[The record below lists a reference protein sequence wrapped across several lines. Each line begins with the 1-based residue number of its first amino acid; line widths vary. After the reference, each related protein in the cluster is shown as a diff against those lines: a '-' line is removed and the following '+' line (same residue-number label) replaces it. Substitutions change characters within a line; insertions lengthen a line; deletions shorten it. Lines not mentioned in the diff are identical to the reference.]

1 MSRLRKTTKN
11 ANRGGRKLLIP
22 YLVAGDPDKE
32 TTIDLMHALVS
43 SGADII
49 ELGIPFSD
57 PSSDGEVIQSGIERS
72 LVKGTSLNDTLDIVA
87 KFRERNEITPI
98 VLMGYLNPVEIMG
111 VDNFVSRAQKEGV
124 DGVLM
129 VDMPPAEAGVLNAKL
144 KEANVDSIFL
154 VAPTTTQERIESIL
168 NMTSGYVYYVSLK
181 GVTGASITDVDEV
194 ERNVCALRSST
205 DLPIVVG
212 FGIKDERS
220 AKEMARVSDGVI
232 VGSALVE
239 KIARLSL
246 QGEISAEDINK
257 STNIIKEIR
266 KELDFDN
273 ENAIVDEE
281 HL

>member
-1 MSRLRKTTKN
+1 MSRLKQITN
-11 ANRGGRKLLIP
+11 SANQKGRKLLIP
-22 YLVAGDPDKE
+22 YLVAGDPNKE

-43 SGADII
+43 NGADII

-57 PSSDGEVIQSGIERS
+57 PSSDGEVIQNSIERS
-72 LVKGTSLNDTLDIVA
+72 LRKGTSLNDTLDIVS
-87 KFRERNEITPI
+87 KFRARNEVTPI

-111 VDNFVSRAQKEGV
+111 IDNFVRRAQKEGV

-144 KEANVDSIFL
+144 KEVNIDSIFL
-154 VAPTTTQERIESIL
+154 VAPTTTQERVKSIL

-194 ERNVCALRSST
+194 ERNVCSLRSST

-212 FGIKDERS
+212 FGIKDGKS

-232 VGSALVE
+232 VGSALVN
-239 KIARLSL
+239 KIASL
-246 QGEISAEDINK
+246 TSHEKISAEDIKN

-266 KELDFDN
+266 EELDLDN
-273 ENAIVDEE
+273 EVVDEE
-281 HL
+281 YL

>member
-1 MSRLRKTTKN
+1 MGRIKQITDSVNQK
-11 ANRGGRKLLIP
+11 GRKLLIP
-22 YLVAGDPDKE
+22 YLVAGDPNKE
-32 TTIDLMHALVS
+32 TTIELMHALVS
-43 SGADII
+43 NGADII

-72 LVKGTSLNDTLDIVA
+72 LRKGTILNDTLDIVS
-87 KFRERNEITPI
+87 KFRARNEVTPI

-111 VDNFVSRAQKEGV
+111 VDNFVRRAQKEGV

-144 KEANVDSIFL
+144 KEVNIDSIFL
-154 VAPTTTQERIESIL
+154 VAPTTTQERIKSIL

-194 ERNVCALRSST
+194 ERNVCSLRSST

-212 FGIKDERS
+212 FGIKDGKS
-220 AKEMARVSDGVI
+220 AKAMARVSDGVI
-232 VGSALVE
+232 VGSALVN
-239 KIARLSL
+239 KIASL
-246 QGEISAEDINK
+246 TSHEKISAEDIKN

-266 KELDFDN
+266 EELDLDN
-273 ENAIVDEE
+273 EVVDEE
-281 HL
+281 YL

>member
-1 MSRLRKTTKN
+1 MGRIKQITDSVNQK
-11 ANRGGRKLLIP
+11 GRKLLIP
-22 YLVAGDPDKE
+22 YLVAGDPNKE
-32 TTIDLMHALVS
+32 TTIELMHALVS
-43 SGADII
+43 NGADII

-72 LVKGTSLNDTLDIVA
+72 LRKGTSLNDTLDIVS
-87 KFRERNEITPI
+87 KFRARNEVTPI

-111 VDNFVSRAQKEGV
+111 VDNFVRRAQKEGV

-144 KEANVDSIFL
+144 KEVNIDSIFL
-154 VAPTTTQERIESIL
+154 VAPTTTQERVKSIL

-194 ERNVCALRSST
+194 ERNVCSLRSST

-212 FGIKDERS
+212 FGIKDGKS

-232 VGSALVE
+232 VGSALVN
-239 KIARLSL
+239 KIASL
-246 QGEISAEDINK
+246 TSHEKISAEDIKK
-257 STNIIKEIR
+257 STSIIKKIR
-266 KELDFDN
+266 EELDLDN
-273 ENAIVDEE
+273 EVVDEE
-281 HL
+281 YL

>member
-1 MSRLRKTTKN
+1 MSRLKQITKN
-11 ANRGGRKLLIP
+11 ANQKSRKLLIP
-22 YLVAGDPDKE
+22 YLVAGDPNKE

-57 PSSDGEVIQSGIERS
+57 PSSDGEIIQSSIERS
-72 LVKGTSLNDTLDIVA
+72 LRKGTSLNDTLDIVA
-87 KFRERNEITPI
+87 KFRTRNEVTPI

-111 VDNFVSRAQKEGV
+111 IDNFVRRAQKEGV

-144 KEANVDSIFL
+144 KEVNVDSIFL
-154 VAPTTTQERIESIL
+154 VAPTTTQERIKSIL

-194 ERNVCALRSST
+194 ERNVCSLRSST

-212 FGIKDERS
+212 FGIKDGKS

-232 VGSALVE
+232 VGSALVN
-239 KIARLSL
+239 KIASL
-246 QGEISAEDINK
+246 TLNEKISAEDIKN

-266 KELDFDN
+266 EELDLEN
-273 ENAIVDEE
+273 EVVDEE
-281 HL
+281 YL

>member
-1 MSRLRKTTKN
+1 MGRIKQITDSVNQK
-11 ANRGGRKLLIP
+11 GRKLLIP
-22 YLVAGDPDKE
+22 YLVAGDPNKE
-32 TTIDLMHALVS
+32 TTIELMHALVS
-43 SGADII
+43 NGADII

-72 LVKGTSLNDTLDIVA
+72 LRKGTSLNDTLDIVS
-87 KFRERNEITPI
+87 KFRARNEVTPI

-111 VDNFVSRAQKEGV
+111 VDNFVRRAQKEGV

-144 KEANVDSIFL
+144 KEVNIDSIFL
-154 VAPTTTQERIESIL
+154 VAPTTTQERVKSIL

-194 ERNVCALRSST
+194 ERNVCSLRSST

-212 FGIKDERS
+212 FGIKDGES

-232 VGSALVE
+232 VGSALVNKIASLTSHE
-239 KIARLSL
+239 KIN
-246 QGEISAEDINK
+246 AEDIKN

-266 KELDFDN
+266 EELDLDN
-273 ENAIVDEE
+273 EVVDEE
-281 HL
+281 YL

>member
-1 MSRLRKTTKN
+1 MGRIKQITDSVNQK
-11 ANRGGRKLLIP
+11 GRKLLIP
-22 YLVAGDPDKE
+22 YLVAGDPNKE
-32 TTIDLMHALVS
+32 TTIELMHALVS
-43 SGADII
+43 NGADII

-72 LVKGTSLNDTLDIVA
+72 LRKGTSLNDTLDIVS
-87 KFRERNEITPI
+87 KFRARNEVTPI

-111 VDNFVSRAQKEGV
+111 VDNFVRRAQKEGV

-144 KEANVDSIFL
+144 KEVNIDSIFL
-154 VAPTTTQERIESIL
+154 VAPTTTQERIKSIL

-194 ERNVCALRSST
+194 ERNVCSLRSST

-212 FGIKDERS
+212 FGIKDGKS

-232 VGSALVE
+232 VGSALVN
-239 KIARLSL
+239 KIASL
-246 QGEISAEDINK
+246 TSHEKISAEDIKK

-266 KELDFDN
+266 EELDLDN
-273 ENAIVDEE
+273 EVVDEE
-281 HL
+281 YL

>member
-1 MSRLRKTTKN
+1 MGRIKQITDSVNQK
-11 ANRGGRKLLIP
+11 GRKLLIP
-22 YLVAGDPDKE
+22 YLVAGDPNKE
-32 TTIDLMHALVS
+32 TTIELMHALVS
-43 SGADII
+43 NGADII

-72 LVKGTSLNDTLDIVA
+72 LRKGTSLNDTLDIVS
-87 KFRERNEITPI
+87 KFRARNEVTPI

-111 VDNFVSRAQKEGV
+111 VDNFVRRAQKEGV

-144 KEANVDSIFL
+144 KEVNIDSIFL
-154 VAPTTTQERIESIL
+154 VAPTTTQERVKSIL

-194 ERNVCALRSST
+194 ERNVCSLRSYT

-212 FGIKDERS
+212 FGIKDGES

-232 VGSALVE
+232 VGSALVNKIASLTSHE
-239 KIARLSL
+239 KIN
-246 QGEISAEDINK
+246 AEDIKN

-266 KELDFDN
+266 EELDLEN
-273 ENAIVDEE
+273 EIVDEE
-281 HL
+281 YL

>member
-1 MSRLRKTTKN
+1 MGRIKQITDSVNQK
-11 ANRGGRKLLIP
+11 GRKLLIP
-22 YLVAGDPDKE
+22 YLVAGDPNKE
-32 TTIDLMHALVS
+32 TTIELMHALVS
-43 SGADII
+43 NGADII

-72 LVKGTSLNDTLDIVA
+72 LRKGTSLNDTLDIVS
-87 KFRERNEITPI
+87 KFRARNEVTPI

-111 VDNFVSRAQKEGV
+111 VDNFVRRAQKEGV

-144 KEANVDSIFL
+144 KEVNIDSIFL
-154 VAPTTTQERIESIL
+154 VAPTTTQERVKSIL

-194 ERNVCALRSST
+194 ERNVCSLRSST

-212 FGIKDERS
+212 FGIKDGES
-220 AKEMARVSDGVI
+220 AKDMARVSDGVI
-232 VGSALVE
+232 VGSALVNKIASLTSHE
-239 KIARLSL
+239 KIC
-246 QGEISAEDINK
+246 AEDIKN

-266 KELDFDN
+266 EELDLDN
-273 ENAIVDEE
+273 EVVDEE
-281 HL
+281 YL

>member
-1 MSRLRKTTKN
+1 MGRIKQITDSVNQK
-11 ANRGGRKLLIP
+11 GRKLLIP
-22 YLVAGDPDKE
+22 YLVAGDPNKE
-32 TTIDLMHALVS
+32 TTIELMHALVS
-43 SGADII
+43 NGADII

-72 LVKGTSLNDTLDIVA
+72 LRKGTSLNDTLDIVS
-87 KFRERNEITPI
+87 KFRARNEVTPI

-111 VDNFVSRAQKEGV
+111 VDNFVRRAQKEGV

-144 KEANVDSIFL
+144 KEVNIDSIFL
-154 VAPTTTQERIESIL
+154 VAPTTTQERVKSIL

-194 ERNVCALRSST
+194 ERNVFSLRSST

-212 FGIKDERS
+212 FGIKDGKS

-232 VGSALVE
+232 VGSALVN
-239 KIARLSL
+239 KIASL
-246 QGEISAEDINK
+246 TLNEKISAEDIKN

-266 KELDFDN
+266 EELDLEN
-273 ENAIVDEE
+273 EVADEE
-281 HL
+281 YL

>member
-1 MSRLRKTTKN
+1 MGRIKQITDSVNQK
-11 ANRGGRKLLIP
+11 GRKLLIP
-22 YLVAGDPDKE
+22 YLVAGDPNKE
-32 TTIDLMHALVS
+32 TTIELMHALVS
-43 SGADII
+43 NGADII

-72 LVKGTSLNDTLDIVA
+72 LRKGTSLNDTLDIVS
-87 KFRERNEITPI
+87 KFRARNEVTPI

-111 VDNFVSRAQKEGV
+111 VDNFVRRAQKEGV

-144 KEANVDSIFL
+144 KEVNIDSIFL
-154 VAPTTTQERIESIL
+154 VAPTTTQERVKSIL

-194 ERNVCALRSST
+194 ERNVCSLRSST

-212 FGIKDERS
+212 FGIKDGKS

-232 VGSALVE
+232 VGSALVNKIASLTSHE
-239 KIARLSL
+239 KIC
-246 QGEISAEDINK
+246 AEDIKN

-266 KELDFDN
+266 EELDLDN
-273 ENAIVDEE
+273 EVVDEE
-281 HL
+281 YL

>member
-1 MSRLRKTTKN
+1 MGRIKQITDSVNQK
-11 ANRGGRKLLIP
+11 GRKLLIP
-22 YLVAGDPDKE
+22 YLVAGDPNKE
-32 TTIDLMHALVS
+32 TTIELMHALVS
-43 SGADII
+43 NGADII

-72 LVKGTSLNDTLDIVA
+72 LRKGTSLNDTLDIVS
-87 KFRERNEITPI
+87 KFRARNEVTPI

-111 VDNFVSRAQKEGV
+111 IDNFVRRAEKEGV

-144 KEANVDSIFL
+144 KEVNIDSIFL
-154 VAPTTTQERIESIL
+154 VAPTTTQERVKSIL

-194 ERNVCALRSST
+194 ERNVCSLRSST

-212 FGIKDERS
+212 FGIKDGKS

-232 VGSALVE
+232 VGSALVN
-239 KIARLSL
+239 KIASL
-246 QGEISAEDINK
+246 TSHEKISAEDIKN

-266 KELDFDN
+266 EELDLDN
-273 ENAIVDEE
+273 EVVDEE

>member
-1 MSRLRKTTKN
+1 MSRLKQITKN
-11 ANRGGRKLLIP
+11 ANQKSRKLLIP
-22 YLVAGDPDKE
+22 YLVAGDPNKE

-57 PSSDGEVIQSGIERS
+57 PSSDGEIIQSSIERS
-72 LVKGTSLNDTLDIVA
+72 LRKGTSLNDTLDIVA
-87 KFRERNEITPI
+87 KFRTRNEVTPI

-111 VDNFVSRAQKEGV
+111 IDNFVRRAQKEGV

-144 KEANVDSIFL
+144 KEVNVDSIFL
-154 VAPTTTQERIESIL
+154 VAPTTTQERVKSIL

-194 ERNVCALRSST
+194 ERNVCSLRSST

-212 FGIKDERS
+212 FGIKDGKS

-232 VGSALVE
+232 VGSALVNNIASLTLNE
-239 KIARLSL
+239 KIST
-246 QGEISAEDINK
+246 EDIKN

-266 KELDFDN
+266 EELDLEN
-273 ENAIVDEE
+273 EVADEE
-281 HL
+281 YL

>member
-1 MSRLRKTTKN
+1 MGRIKQITDSVNQK
-11 ANRGGRKLLIP
+11 GRKLLIP
-22 YLVAGDPDKE
+22 YLVAGDPNKE
-32 TTIDLMHALVS
+32 TTIELMHALVS
-43 SGADII
+43 NGADII

-57 PSSDGEVIQSGIERS
+57 PSSDGEVIQNSIERS
-72 LVKGTSLNDTLDIVA
+72 LRKGTSLNDTLDIVS
-87 KFRERNEITPI
+87 KFRARNEVTPI

-111 VDNFVSRAQKEGV
+111 VDNFVRRAQKEGV

-144 KEANVDSIFL
+144 KKVNIDSIFL
-154 VAPTTTQERIESIL
+154 VAPTTTQERVKSIL

-194 ERNVCALRSST
+194 ERNVCSLRSYT

-212 FGIKDERS
+212 FGIKDGES

-232 VGSALVE
+232 VGSALVNKIASLTSHE
-239 KIARLSL
+239 KIN
-246 QGEISAEDINK
+246 AEDIKN

-266 KELDFDN
+266 EELDLDN
-273 ENAIVDEE
+273 EVVDEE
-281 HL
+281 YL

>member
-1 MSRLRKTTKN
+1 MGRIKQITDSVNQK
-11 ANRGGRKLLIP
+11 GRKLLIP
-22 YLVAGDPDKE
+22 YLVAGDPNKE
-32 TTIDLMHALVS
+32 TTIELMHALVS
-43 SGADII
+43 NGADII

-57 PSSDGEVIQSGIERS
+57 PSSDGEVIQNSIERS
-72 LVKGTSLNDTLDIVA
+72 LRKGTSLNDTLDIVA
-87 KFRERNEITPI
+87 KFRARNEVTPI

-111 VDNFVSRAQKEGV
+111 VDNFVRRAQKEGV

-144 KEANVDSIFL
+144 KEVNIDSIFL
-154 VAPTTTQERIESIL
+154 VAPTTTQERVKSIL

-194 ERNVCALRSST
+194 ERNVCSLRSYT

-212 FGIKDERS
+212 FGIKDGES

-232 VGSALVE
+232 VGSALVNKIASLTSHE
-239 KIARLSL
+239 KIN
-246 QGEISAEDINK
+246 AEDIKN

-266 KELDFDN
+266 EELDLDN
-273 ENAIVDEE
+273 EVVDEE

>member
-1 MSRLRKTTKN
+1 MGRIKQITDSVNQK
-11 ANRGGRKLLIP
+11 GRKLLIP
-22 YLVAGDPDKE
+22 YLVAGDPNKE
-32 TTIDLMHALVS
+32 TTIELMHALVS
-43 SGADII
+43 NGADII

-72 LVKGTSLNDTLDIVA
+72 LRKGTSLNDTLDIVS
-87 KFRERNEITPI
+87 KFRARNEVTPI

-111 VDNFVSRAQKEGV
+111 VDNFVRRAQKEGV

-144 KEANVDSIFL
+144 KEVNIDSIFL
-154 VAPTTTQERIESIL
+154 VAPTTTQERIKSIL

-194 ERNVCALRSST
+194 ERNVCSLRSYT

-212 FGIKDERS
+212 FGIKDGES

-232 VGSALVE
+232 VGSALVN
-239 KIARLSL
+239 KIASL
-246 QGEISAEDINK
+246 TSDEEINAEDIKN

-266 KELDFDN
+266 EELDLEN
-273 ENAIVDEE
+273 EIVDEE
-281 HL
+281 YL

>member
-1 MSRLRKTTKN
+1 
-11 ANRGGRKLLIP
+11 
-22 YLVAGDPDKE
+22 
-32 TTIDLMHALVS
+32 
-43 SGADII
+43 
-49 ELGIPFSD
+49 
-57 PSSDGEVIQSGIERS
+57 
-72 LVKGTSLNDTLDIVA
+72 
-87 KFRERNEITPI
+87 
-98 VLMGYLNPVEIMG
+98 
-111 VDNFVSRAQKEGV
+111 
-124 DGVLM
+124 
-129 VDMPPAEAGVLNAKL
+129 
-144 KEANVDSIFL
+144 
-154 VAPTTTQERIESIL
+154 
-168 NMTSGYVYYVSLK
+168 MTSGYVYYVSLK

-194 ERNVCALRSST
+194 ERNVFALRSST

>member
-1 MSRLRKTTKN
+1 MGRIKQITDSVNQK
-11 ANRGGRKLLIP
+11 GRKLLIP
-22 YLVAGDPDKE
+22 YLVAGDPNKE
-32 TTIDLMHALVS
+32 TTIELMNALVS
-43 SGADII
+43 NGADII

-72 LVKGTSLNDTLDIVA
+72 LRKGTSLNDTLDIVS
-87 KFRERNEITPI
+87 KFRARNEVTPI

-111 VDNFVSRAQKEGV
+111 VDNFVRRAQKEGV

-144 KEANVDSIFL
+144 KEVSIDSIFL
-154 VAPTTTQERIESIL
+154 VAPTTTQERVKSIL

-194 ERNVCALRSST
+194 ERNVCSLRSST

-212 FGIKDERS
+212 FGIKDGKS

-232 VGSALVE
+232 VGSALVN
-239 KIARLSL
+239 KIASL
-246 QGEISAEDINK
+246 TSHEKISAEDIKK

-266 KELDFDN
+266 EELDLEN
-273 ENAIVDEE
+273 EVADEE
-281 HL
+281 YL

>member
-1 MSRLRKTTKN
+1 MGRIKQITDSVNQK
-11 ANRGGRKLLIP
+11 GRKLLIP
-22 YLVAGDPDKE
+22 YLVAGDPNKE
-32 TTIDLMHALVS
+32 TTIELMHALVS
-43 SGADII
+43 NGADII

-72 LVKGTSLNDTLDIVA
+72 LKKGTSLNDTLDIVA
-87 KFRERNEITPI
+87 KFRARNEVTPI

-111 VDNFVSRAQKEGV
+111 VDNFVRRAQKEGV

-144 KEANVDSIFL
+144 KEVNIDSIFL
-154 VAPTTTQERIESIL
+154 VAPTTTQERVKSIL

-194 ERNVCALRSST
+194 ERNVCSLRSYT

-212 FGIKDERS
+212 FGIKDGES

-232 VGSALVE
+232 VGSALVNKIASLTSHE
-239 KIARLSL
+239 KIN
-246 QGEISAEDINK
+246 AEDIKN

-266 KELDFDN
+266 EELDLDN
-273 ENAIVDEE
+273 EVVDEE
-281 HL
+281 YL

>member
-1 MSRLRKTTKN
+1 MGRIKQITDSVNQK
-11 ANRGGRKLLIP
+11 GRKLLIP
-22 YLVAGDPDKE
+22 YLVAGDPNKE
-32 TTIDLMHALVS
+32 TTIELMHALVS
-43 SGADII
+43 NGADII

-72 LVKGTSLNDTLDIVA
+72 LRKGTSLNDTLDIVS
-87 KFRERNEITPI
+87 KFRARNEVTPI

-111 VDNFVSRAQKEGV
+111 VDNFVRRAEKEGV

-144 KEANVDSIFL
+144 KEVNIDSIFL
-154 VAPTTTQERIESIL
+154 VAPTTTQERIKSIL

-194 ERNVCALRSST
+194 ERNVCSLRSST

-212 FGIKDERS
+212 FGIKDGKS

-232 VGSALVE
+232 VGSALVN
-239 KIARLSL
+239 KIASL
-246 QGEISAEDINK
+246 TSHEKISAEDIKN
-257 STNIIKEIR
+257 STSIIKEIR
-266 KELDFDN
+266 EELDLDN
-273 ENAIVDEE
+273 EVVDEE
-281 HL
+281 YL

>member
-1 MSRLRKTTKN
+1 MSRLKQITKN
-11 ANRGGRKLLIP
+11 ANQKSRKLLIP
-22 YLVAGDPDKE
+22 YLVAGDPNKE

-57 PSSDGEVIQSGIERS
+57 PSSDGEIIQSSIERS
-72 LVKGTSLNDTLDIVA
+72 LRKGTSLNDTLDIVA
-87 KFRERNEITPI
+87 KFRARNEVTPI

-111 VDNFVSRAQKEGV
+111 IDNFVRRAQKEGV

-144 KEANVDSIFL
+144 KEVNVDSIFL
-154 VAPTTTQERIESIL
+154 VAPTTTQERIKSIL

-194 ERNVCALRSST
+194 ERNVRDLRSST

-212 FGIKDERS
+212 FGIKDGKS

-232 VGSALVE
+232 VGSALVN
-239 KIARLSL
+239 KIASL
-246 QGEISAEDINK
+246 TLNEKISAEDIKN

-266 KELDFDN
+266 EELDLEN
-273 ENAIVDEE
+273 EVADEE
-281 HL
+281 YL

>member
-1 MSRLRKTTKN
+1 MGRIKQITDSVNQK
-11 ANRGGRKLLIP
+11 GRKLLIP
-22 YLVAGDPDKE
+22 YLVAGDPNKE
-32 TTIDLMHALVS
+32 TTIELMHALVS
-43 SGADII
+43 NGADII

-72 LVKGTSLNDTLDIVA
+72 LRKGTSLNDTLDIVS
-87 KFRERNEITPI
+87 KFRARNEVTPI

-111 VDNFVSRAQKEGV
+111 VDNFVRRAQKEGV

-144 KEANVDSIFL
+144 KEVNIDSIFL
-154 VAPTTTQERIESIL
+154 VAPTTTQERVKSIL

-194 ERNVCALRSST
+194 ERNVCSLRSST

-212 FGIKDERS
+212 FGIKDGKS

-232 VGSALVE
+232 VGSALVNKIASLTSHE
-239 KIARLSL
+239 KIN
-246 QGEISAEDINK
+246 AEDIKN

-266 KELDFDN
+266 EELDLDN
-273 ENAIVDEE
+273 EVVDEE

>member
-1 MSRLRKTTKN
+1 MGRIKQITDSVNQK
-11 ANRGGRKLLIP
+11 GRKLLIP
-22 YLVAGDPDKE
+22 YLVAGDPNKE
-32 TTIDLMHALVS
+32 TTIELMHALVS
-43 SGADII
+43 NGADII

-72 LVKGTSLNDTLDIVA
+72 LRKGTSLNDTLDIVS
-87 KFRERNEITPI
+87 KFRARNEVTPI

-111 VDNFVSRAQKEGV
+111 VDNFVRRAQKEGV

-144 KEANVDSIFL
+144 KEVNIDSIFL
-154 VAPTTTQERIESIL
+154 VAPTTTQERVKSIL

-194 ERNVCALRSST
+194 ERNVCSLRSYT

-212 FGIKDERS
+212 FGIKDGKS

-232 VGSALVE
+232 VGSALVN
-239 KIARLSL
+239 KIASL
-246 QGEISAEDINK
+246 TSHEKISAEDIKN

-266 KELDFDN
+266 EELDLDN
-273 ENAIVDEE
+273 EVVDEE
-281 HL
+281 YL

>member
-1 MSRLRKTTKN
+1 MGRIKQITDSVNQK
-11 ANRGGRKLLIP
+11 GRKLLIP
-22 YLVAGDPDKE
+22 YLVAGDPNKE
-32 TTIDLMHALVS
+32 TTIELMHALVLN
-43 SGADII
+43 GADII

-72 LVKGTSLNDTLDIVA
+72 LRKGTSLNDTLDIVS
-87 KFRERNEITPI
+87 KFRVRNEVTPI

-111 VDNFVSRAQKEGV
+111 VDNFVRRAQKEGV

-144 KEANVDSIFL
+144 KEVNIDSIFL
-154 VAPTTTQERIESIL
+154 VAPTTTQERIKTIL

-194 ERNVCALRSST
+194 ERNVCSLRSST

-212 FGIKDERS
+212 FGIKDGKS

-232 VGSALVE
+232 VGSALVNKIASLTSHE
-239 KIARLSL
+239 KIN
-246 QGEISAEDINK
+246 AEDIKN

-266 KELDFDN
+266 EELDLDN
-273 ENAIVDEE
+273 EVVDEE

>member
-1 MSRLRKTTKN
+1 MGRIKQITDSVNQK
-11 ANRGGRKLLIP
+11 GRKLLIP
-22 YLVAGDPDKE
+22 YLVAGDPNKE
-32 TTIDLMHALVS
+32 TTIELMHALVS
-43 SGADII
+43 NGADII

-72 LVKGTSLNDTLDIVA
+72 LRKGTSLNDTLDIVA
-87 KFRERNEITPI
+87 KFRARNEVTPI

-111 VDNFVSRAQKEGV
+111 IDNFVRRAQKEGV

-144 KEANVDSIFL
+144 KEVNIDSIFL
-154 VAPTTTQERIESIL
+154 VAPTTTQERVKSIL

-194 ERNVCALRSST
+194 ERNVCSLRSST

-212 FGIKDERS
+212 FGIKDGKS

-232 VGSALVE
+232 VGSALVN
-239 KIARLSL
+239 KIASL
-246 QGEISAEDINK
+246 TSHEKISAEDIKK
-257 STNIIKEIR
+257 STSIIKEIR
-266 KELDFDN
+266 EELDLDN
-273 ENAIVDEE
+273 EVVDEE
-281 HL
+281 YL

>member
-1 MSRLRKTTKN
+1 MGRIKQITDSVNQK
-11 ANRGGRKLLIP
+11 GRKLLIP
-22 YLVAGDPDKE
+22 YLVAGDPNKE
-32 TTIDLMHALVS
+32 TTIELMHALVS
-43 SGADII
+43 NGADII

-72 LVKGTSLNDTLDIVA
+72 LRKGTSLNDTLDIVS
-87 KFRERNEITPI
+87 KFRARNEVTPI

-111 VDNFVSRAQKEGV
+111 VDNFVRRAQKEGV

-144 KEANVDSIFL
+144 KEVNIDSIFL
-154 VAPTTTQERIESIL
+154 VAPTTTQERVKSIL

-194 ERNVCALRSST
+194 ERNVCSLRSST

-212 FGIKDERS
+212 FGIKDGKS

-232 VGSALVE
+232 VGSALVN
-239 KIARLSL
+239 KIASL
-246 QGEISAEDINK
+246 TSHEKISAEDIKN
-257 STNIIKEIR
+257 STDIIKEIR
-266 KELDFDN
+266 EELDLGN
-273 ENAIVDEE
+273 EVIDEE
-281 HL
+281 YL

>member
-1 MSRLRKTTKN
+1 MGRIKQITDSVNQK
-11 ANRGGRKLLIP
+11 GRKLLIP
-22 YLVAGDPDKE
+22 YLVAGDPNKE
-32 TTIDLMHALVS
+32 TTIELMHALVS
-43 SGADII
+43 NGADII

-72 LVKGTSLNDTLDIVA
+72 LRKGTSLNDTLDIVS
-87 KFRERNEITPI
+87 KFRARNEVTPI

-111 VDNFVSRAQKEGV
+111 VDNFVRRAQKEGV

-144 KEANVDSIFL
+144 KEVNIDSIFL
-154 VAPTTTQERIESIL
+154 VAPTTTQERIKSIL
-168 NMTSGYVYYVSLK
+168 NMTSGYVYYVTLK

-194 ERNVCALRSST
+194 ERNVCSLRSYT

-212 FGIKDERS
+212 FGIKDGES

-232 VGSALVE
+232 VGSALVN
-239 KIARLSL
+239 KIASL
-246 QGEISAEDINK
+246 TSHEKISAEDIKN

-266 KELDFDN
+266 EELDLDN
-273 ENAIVDEE
+273 EVVDEE
-281 HL
+281 YL

>member
-1 MSRLRKTTKN
+1 MGRIKQITDSVNQK
-11 ANRGGRKLLIP
+11 GRKLLIP
-22 YLVAGDPDKE
+22 YLVAGDPNKE
-32 TTIDLMHALVS
+32 TTIELMHALVS
-43 SGADII
+43 NGADII

-72 LVKGTSLNDTLDIVA
+72 LKKGTSLNDTLDIVA
-87 KFRERNEITPI
+87 KFRARNEVTPI

-111 VDNFVSRAQKEGV
+111 VDNFVRRAQKEGV

-144 KEANVDSIFL
+144 KEVNIDSIFL
-154 VAPTTTQERIESIL
+154 VAPTTTQERVKSIL

-194 ERNVCALRSST
+194 ERNVCSLRSST

-212 FGIKDERS
+212 FGIKDGKS

-232 VGSALVE
+232 VGSALVN
-239 KIARLSL
+239 KIASL
-246 QGEISAEDINK
+246 TSHEKISAEDIKN
-257 STNIIKEIR
+257 STSIIKEIR
-266 KELDFDN
+266 EELDLDN
-273 ENAIVDEE
+273 EVVDEE
-281 HL
+281 YL

>member
-1 MSRLRKTTKN
+1 MGRIKQITDSVNQK
-11 ANRGGRKLLIP
+11 GRKLLIP
-22 YLVAGDPDKE
+22 YLVAGDPNKE
-32 TTIDLMHALVS
+32 TTIELMHALVS
-43 SGADII
+43 NGADII

-72 LVKGTSLNDTLDIVA
+72 LRKGTSLNDTLDIVS
-87 KFRERNEITPI
+87 KFRARNEVTPI

-111 VDNFVSRAQKEGV
+111 VDNFVRRAQKEGV

-144 KEANVDSIFL
+144 KEVNIDSIFL
-154 VAPTTTQERIESIL
+154 VAPTTTQERVKSIL

-194 ERNVCALRSST
+194 ERNVCSLRSST

-212 FGIKDERS
+212 FGIKDGKS

-232 VGSALVE
+232 VGSALVNKIASLTSHE
-239 KIARLSL
+239 KIC
-246 QGEISAEDINK
+246 AEDIKN

-266 KELDFDN
+266 EELDLDK
-273 ENAIVDEE
+273 EVVDEE

>member
-1 MSRLRKTTKN
+1 MGRIKQITDSVNQK
-11 ANRGGRKLLIP
+11 GRKLLIP
-22 YLVAGDPDKE
+22 YLVAGDPNKE
-32 TTIDLMHALVS
+32 TTIELMHALVS
-43 SGADII
+43 NGADII

-57 PSSDGEVIQSGIERS
+57 PSSDGEVIQSSIERS
-72 LVKGTSLNDTLDIVA
+72 LRKGTSLNDTLDIVS
-87 KFRERNEITPI
+87 KFRARNEVTPI

-111 VDNFVSRAQKEGV
+111 VDNFVRRAQKEGV

-144 KEANVDSIFL
+144 KEVNIDSIFL
-154 VAPTTTQERIESIL
+154 VAPTTTQERVKSIL

-194 ERNVCALRSST
+194 ERNVCSLRSYT

-212 FGIKDERS
+212 FGIKDGKS

-232 VGSALVE
+232 VGSALVNKIASLTSHE
-239 KIARLSL
+239 KIN
-246 QGEISAEDINK
+246 AEDIKN

-266 KELDFDN
+266 EELDLDN
-273 ENAIVDEE
+273 EVVDEE

>member
-1 MSRLRKTTKN
+1 MSRLKQITN
-11 ANRGGRKLLIP
+11 SANQKGRKLLIP
-22 YLVAGDPDKE
+22 YLVAGDPNKE

-43 SGADII
+43 NGADII

-57 PSSDGEVIQSGIERS
+57 PSSDGEVIQNSIERS
-72 LVKGTSLNDTLDIVA
+72 LRKGTSLNDTLDIVS
-87 KFRERNEITPI
+87 KFRARNEVTPI

-111 VDNFVSRAQKEGV
+111 VDNFVRRAQKEGV

-144 KEANVDSIFL
+144 KEVNIDSIFL
-154 VAPTTTQERIESIL
+154 VAPTTTQERVKSIL

-194 ERNVCALRSST
+194 ERNVCSLRSST

-212 FGIKDERS
+212 FGIKDGKS

-232 VGSALVE
+232 VGSALVNKIASLTSHE
-239 KIARLSL
+239 KIN
-246 QGEISAEDINK
+246 AEDIKN

-266 KELDFDN
+266 EELDLDN
-273 ENAIVDEE
+273 EVVDEE

>member
-1 MSRLRKTTKN
+1 MSRLKQITKN
-11 ANRGGRKLLIP
+11 ANQKSRKLLIP
-22 YLVAGDPDKE
+22 YLVAGDPNKE

-57 PSSDGEVIQSGIERS
+57 PSSDGEIIQSSIERS
-72 LVKGTSLNDTLDIVA
+72 LRKGTSLNDTLDIVA
-87 KFRERNEITPI
+87 KFRTRNEFTPI

-111 VDNFVSRAQKEGV
+111 IDNFVRRAQKEGV

-144 KEANVDSIFL
+144 KEVNVDSIFL

-168 NMTSGYVYYVSLK
+168 TMTSGYVYYVSLK

-194 ERNVCALRSST
+194 ERNVRDLRSST

-212 FGIKDERS
+212 FGIKDGKS

-232 VGSALVE
+232 VGSALVN
-239 KIARLSL
+239 KIASL
-246 QGEISAEDINK
+246 TSHEKISAEDIEK
-257 STNIIKEIR
+257 STSIIKEIR
-266 KELDFDN
+266 EELDLDN
-273 ENAIVDEE
+273 EVVDEE
-281 HL
+281 YL